1 MCALHRGKRI
11 NNWHNRFCWTSIHT
25 IAQIVSNAPVF
36 ESFEAIQVIMKRSWL
51 SGLIALNCC
60 DRLSI
65 KQGDSENQTKTKL
78 GWIFGQQLL
87 TKQCCWWTWNWF
99 SKRNGFWRLTRLF
112 FRCPVCPSKNKQN
125 RGIIQSP
132 DTNRLHLWVTQRAGP
147 WEGADNRNKLRLK
160 RSSSNCLLD
169 TLVNPLILKSD

>member
-147 WEGADNRNKLRLK
+147 WEGADNRDKLRLK

>member
-36 ESFEAIQVIMKRSWL
+36 ESFEAIQVIMKRSWF

-112 FRCPVCPSKNKQN
+112 FRCPVCPSKNKTAGSF
-125 RGIIQSP
+125 RALILI
-132 DTNRLHLWVTQRAGP
+132 DYTCRVTQKAGP
-147 WEGADNRNKLRLK
+147 WEGADNRDKLRLK

>member
-11 NNWHNRFCWTSIHT
+11 NNWHNRFCWTLIHT

-36 ESFEAIQVIMKRSWL
+36 ESFEAIQVIMKRSWF

-147 WEGADNRNKLRLK
+147 WEGADNRDKLRLK

>member
-132 DTNRLHLWVTQRAGP
+132 GTNRLHLWVTQRAGP
-147 WEGADNRNKLRLK
+147 WEGADNRDKLRLK

>member
-36 ESFEAIQVIMKRSWL
+36 ESFEAIQVIMKRSWF

-147 WEGADNRNKLRLK
+147 WEGADNRDKLRLK

>member
-36 ESFEAIQVIMKRSWL
+36 ESFEAIQVIMRRSWF

-147 WEGADNRNKLRLK
+147 WEGADNRDKLRLK

>member
-36 ESFEAIQVIMKRSWL
+36 ELFEAIQVIMKRSWL

-147 WEGADNRNKLRLK
+147 WEGADNRDKLRLK

>member
-147 WEGADNRNKLRLK
+147 WEGADNRDKLRLK

-169 TLVNPLILKSD
+169 TLVNPLSLKSD

>member
-36 ESFEAIQVIMKRSWL
+36 ESFEAIQVIMKRSWF

-112 FRCPVCPSKNKQN
+112 FRCPVCPSKNKTKQ
-125 RGIIQSP
+125 RDHSEP

-147 WEGADNRNKLRLK
+147 WEGADNRDKLRLK

>member
-11 NNWHNRFCWTSIHT
+11 NNWHNRFCCTSIHT
-25 IAQIVSNAPVF
+25 IAQIVFNASVF
-36 ESFEAIQVIMKRSWL
+36 ESFEAIQVITKRSWL

-112 FRCPVCPSKNKQN
+112 FRCPVCPSKNKTGGSF
-125 RGIIQSP
+125 RALILIDYTCRVS
-132 DTNRLHLWVTQRAGP
+132 QRARP
-147 WEGADNRNKLRLK
+147 WEGADNRDKLRLK
-160 RSSSNCLLD
+160 RSSS
-169 TLVNPLILKSD
+169 IAS

>member
-11 NNWHNRFCWTSIHT
+11 NNWHHRFCCTSIHT

-147 WEGADNRNKLRLK
+147 WEGADNRDKLRLK

-169 TLVNPLILKSD
+169 TQVNPLILKSD